1 MTVNTYGTHRLTASA
16 ADAAGNRS
24 GEVSC
29 TVRVVRHTFES
40 LFGRYGWRLI
50 LMGGVALA
58 AGAAVL
64 RRKAEKR
71 A

>member
-1 MTVNTYGTHRLTASA
+1 M
-16 ADAAGNRS
+16 
-24 GEVSC
+24 SC